1 MANSDTGGLTAQ
13 QFRELLSPGYEPYGV
28 EFKGPGYRSDRQF
41 LVQVARAVLGMANR
55 RDGGLVIIGVDDGG
69 SAVGL
74 AADQRATWDYD
85 DVAASLAEYADPY
98 VSFALQLLT
107 YDDRSFVILRV
118 AEFEEIPALC
128 KRDYP
133 GVLRKGACYVRT
145 RRIPETSEIP
155 SQTEMRELL
164 DLATDKGVHKFLTR
178 LEATGLLPPGTVPP
192 RVQGRYYTQRG
203 ALG

>member
-1 MANSDTGGLTAQ
+1 MANSDTGGLTEQ

-69 SAVGL
+69 NAVGL

-98 VSFALQLLT
+98 VSFALQPLA
-107 YDDRSFVILRV
+107 YEGRDFVILHV
-118 AEFEEIPALC
+118 AEFDEIPVLC
-128 KRDYP
+128 RRDYT

-145 RRIPETSEIP
+145 RRMPETSEIP

-164 DLATDKGVHKFLTR
+164 ELAVDKGVRKFIER
-178 LEATGLLPPGTVPP
+178 ARATGLLTSGPVPP
-192 RVQGRYYTQRG
+192 TNQERFDEQLEDLR
-203 ALG
+203 